1 MNYNALGRVHN
12 ALGAYEEAR
21 QSLSQAID
29 LARRNRYNEQWA
41 IALMHTGVAHL
52 GQNDAQTALQH
63 FNQSLKMGHEMD
75 KRDLIKDNYLY
86 ISRTQEALG
95 DFRQSL
101 LAYRRHAALKDSL
114 FNDRSSQRVATM
126 QAQYETKEKEKE
138 NAFLRKERQA
148 QEEIIKSQ
156 DLANLLISAV
166 LGLVVVLAG
175 VMGLAYRQKKRAND
189 ILEHQVAVRQAA
201 ETAAEKANR
210 AKSDFLANMSHE
222 IRTPLNAI
230 LGYAQLLRDDPD
242 LAEKQRRSVR
252 TIERS
257 GDHLLTLINGVLDL
271 SKIEAGR
278 EELNTVDFTLSALVE
293 GLSTMFELRCRQQG
307 LSWQVKMDLDST
319 RVHGDENK
327 LRQILI
333 NLLGNAIKFTHEGQ
347 VELQVEA
354 CSEQHYRFAVI
365 DTGVG
370 IAPQYRETIFSPFQ
384 QDNSGANSEGTGLG
398 LAISQQQLKLM
409 GGTMELDSSS
419 GQGSR
424 FSFVL
429 ELPPAQSAD
438 EESVIADQSQVVH
451 LAAGHSVQALVVD
464 DIAENRDVLAQILT
478 RIGVEVALVEDGAQG
493 LEAVRRAR
501 PDIVF
506 SDIRMPDMDGSQMR
520 QRLVDEHGDQ
530 VPKVVAVTAS
540 ALTHQHQQYLN
551 EGFDYFVD
559 KPFRIERI
567 YACLAELLGVEFEY
581 ATRASEN
588 DASAADDPAVEPD
601 IGDLILPGELYEG
614 LLAAIQMHSITQL
627 KGRLAELEQLGETEA
642 RLAAHLRYLS
652 QDYNMTV
659 LRDRVERLAPKV

>member
-1 MNYNALGRVHN
+1 
-12 ALGAYEEAR
+12 
-21 QSLSQAID
+21 
-29 LARRNRYNEQWA
+29 
-41 IALMHTGVAHL
+41 
-52 GQNDAQTALQH
+52 
-63 FNQSLKMGHEMD
+63 
-75 KRDLIKDNYLY
+75 
-86 ISRTQEALG
+86 
-95 DFRQSL
+95 
-101 LAYRRHAALKDSL
+101 
-114 FNDRSSQRVATM
+114 
-126 QAQYETKEKEKE
+126 
-138 NAFLRKERQA
+138 
-148 QEEIIKSQ
+148 
-156 DLANLLISAV
+156 
-166 LGLVVVLAG
+166 
-175 VMGLAYRQKKRAND
+175 
-189 ILEHQVAVRQAA
+189 
-201 ETAAEKANR
+201 
-210 AKSDFLANMSHE
+210 
-222 IRTPLNAI
+222 
-230 LGYAQLLRDDPD
+230 
-242 LAEKQRRSVR
+242 
-252 TIERS
+252 
-257 GDHLLTLINGVLDL
+257 
-271 SKIEAGR
+271 
-278 EELNTVDFTLSALVE
+278 
-293 GLSTMFELRCRQQG
+293 
-307 LSWQVKMDLDST
+307 
-319 RVHGDENK
+319 

-588 DASAADDPAVEPD
+588 NASAADDPAVEPD